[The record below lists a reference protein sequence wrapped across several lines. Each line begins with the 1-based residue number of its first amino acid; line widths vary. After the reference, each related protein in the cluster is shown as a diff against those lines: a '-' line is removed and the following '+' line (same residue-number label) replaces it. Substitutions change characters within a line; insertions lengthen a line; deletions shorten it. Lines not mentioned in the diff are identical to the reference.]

1 MKRLLATR
9 VALSLAIGIAGVV
22 ASPTAPIASAAAACD
37 STGANCKIGDTGPGG
52 GVIYYDAG
60 SLQWLG
66 RFLEVK
72 PTPIEANASW
82 SASANSTSIYGP
94 AVTQAEQRRSMSIG
108 MGATNTKA
116 LRSAGSPLVQKHFPA
131 TEDWFLPSKDELDA
145 LYNSPIYDTLTRP
158 AVPVWSSSESESGFA
173 WYQLFQDGTQFT
185 DAQGI
190 IPKLSANVNYTKSPK
205 HVGSNFEPLPMNLF
219 KVRAFPAG
227 SGPVPPAFLV
237 TAVKENM
244 DCSRHALNCHIGDKG
259 PAGGII
265 VFDAGPT
272 SKTGRYYEVAPQSCE
287 FSAIA
292 FGKPALG
299 ASYLSS
305 ALRLAGKA
313 IGAGA
318 ANSAR
323 LLAIRK
329 SPAVAAVANSKCGG
343 FDDWF
348 LPSKDELNEAFRYL
362 SHSRKGLNL
371 TPVGGFQRGYYWT
384 SSDYNGSTAWT
395 QYFADGQQFDR
406 VQTLTGNTKPP
417 ARPFLIRPMRRFDE
431 GNVASGIGL
440 KKFLGQSIM
449 ISKLKDGKC
458 VRGVAGVTTGLAP
471 GTEVQVVI
479 TPLVASSENYDEQ
492 VITGVVD
499 SRGRFEI
506 LVPLR
511 SFEYQLFEAI
521 ASTTDHEVLS
531 NWALI
536 FQAGYECF

>member
-1 MKRLLATR
+1 MYAATR
-9 VALSLAIGIAGVV
+9 VALSVVIGLAGIAV
-22 ASPTAPIASAAAACD
+22 APIAPKVSAAAACD

-60 SLQWLG
+60 SLQWWG

-82 SASANSTSIYGP
+82 SGTANFLSVYGP
-94 AVTQAEQRRSMSIG
+94 TTTQAEQRRSMSIG

-116 LRSAGSPLVQKHFPA
+116 MRSSGSPLVQKHFSS

-145 LYNSPIYDTLTRP
+145 LYNSLIYDTLTRP
-158 AVPVWSSSESESGFA
+158 AVPVWSSSESETGFG

-190 IPKLSANVNYTKSPK
+190 IPKLSTNVNYKTSPK
-205 HVGSNFEPLPMNLF
+205 HVGSDFAPLPMSIF

-227 SGPVPPAFLV
+227 SGSIPPAFLV
-237 TAVKENM
+237 TAVKENA
-244 DCSRHALNCHIGDKG
+244 DCSQQARNCHIGDKG

-265 VFDAGPT
+265 VYDAGPS
-272 SKTGRYYEVAPQSCE
+272 SKIGRYYEIAPQSCE
-287 FSAIA
+287 LSRIA

-305 ALRLAGKA
+305 AMRLAGKA

-329 SPAVAAVANSKCGG
+329 SPAVAAVADSKCGG

-417 ARPFLIRPMRRFDE
+417 ARPFMIRPMRRFDE
-431 GNVASGIGL
+431 GKVASGIGL
-440 KKFLGQSIM
+440 KKFLGQSIV
-449 ISKLKDGKC
+449 ISELKEGRC
-458 VRGVAGVTTGLAP
+458 VLGVGGVTTGLAP
-471 GTEVQVVI
+471 NTEVRVFLIPMASSTRNYDTQVVSAI
-479 TPLVASSENYDEQ
+479 
-492 VITGVVD
+492 VD
-499 SRGRFEI
+499 SKGRFEVRLPI
-506 LVPLR
+506 DWK
-511 SFEYQLFEAI
+511 EYQLFFADAETI
-521 ASTTDHEVLS
+521 DSGVRS
-531 NWALI
+531 NLTSI
-536 FQAGYECF
+536 YQIGGNCI